1 MKREVALERLRAG
14 GRLSATEQP
23 LNVLTETQAS
33 MPLARTVKHLIEN
46 HVRSNGP
53 RCLAPSPNHAVLP

>member
-1 MKREVALERLRAG
+1 MKREVALQRLRAG
-14 GRLSATEQP
+14 GRLSSVERPRNA
-23 LNVLTETQAS
+23 LTEAQAS

-53 RCLAPSPNHAVLP
+53 RCLAPSSSHVVLP